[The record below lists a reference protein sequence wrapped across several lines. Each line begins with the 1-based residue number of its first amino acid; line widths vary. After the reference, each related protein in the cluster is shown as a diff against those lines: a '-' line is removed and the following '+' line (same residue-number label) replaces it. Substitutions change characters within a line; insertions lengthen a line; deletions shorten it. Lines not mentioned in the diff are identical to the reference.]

1 MRLREGMPCSRA
13 PPTPEPHWELI
24 TPPADVKLARAL
36 WTESS
41 CSSPVH
47 PGERERP
54 LSPGLVPSVG
64 SHRALQPGR
73 GGSPPLFTCTEGLTQ
88 RSQGA
93 AGEGCSE
100 GEVQAARRQTWRRG
114 ATQVARHCPRPP
126 DAAQG
131 PRQARRTRN
140 PLLRALMAIRWP
152 EWKITRSPGPSLEL
166 AAARLLRTA
175 CGEEESA
182 SAPPPPPREPAGS
195 WGGEPEPGGV
205 QAPQGWHEGRG
216 GRSGFPGGPGES
228 PPALGRLSHGPGSPR
243 ECRALL
249 SRGANGAQ
257 GVCVGASGAS
267 GREPKAEL
275 PLHLLEGWGVPA
287 GL

>member
-1 MRLREGMPCSRA
+1 M
-13 PPTPEPHWELI
+13 
-24 TPPADVKLARAL
+24 
-36 WTESS
+36 
-41 CSSPVH
+41 
-47 PGERERP
+47 
-54 LSPGLVPSVG
+54 PSVG

-182 SAPPPPPREPAGS
+182 SAPPPPPASPRGPGAVSQSLGACRHPRGGTRAGAGGVAS
-195 WGGEPEPGGV
+195 QGALEKALLPWAGFLTAQGARGSAEHCSPGEPTVPRASV
-205 QAPQGWHEGRG
+205 WVP
-216 GRSGFPGGPGES
+216 
-228 PPALGRLSHGPGSPR
+228 LGRLGGSPKQS
-243 ECRALL
+243 CPCTCW
-249 SRGANGAQ
+249 RGGGCLQASDPA
-257 GVCVGASGAS
+257 GV
-267 GREPKAEL
+267 GRE
-275 PLHLLEGWGVPA
+275 GA
-287 GL
+287 GAPGP